1 MAREASRPGTA
12 ASAAI
17 SDENRTLPALPRGV
31 DGKPSEVFK
40 PLSERHVP
48 FCVCKNSE
56 SNEKSSRADSAP
68 SENGAEGISTDS
80 ANPQGELVPGSSQA
94 NRASSSA
101 SLRAPGTWSRSWL
114 SLMSVVR
121 TPFANGRSRRSRSAS
136 QSGSR
141 SNTKSCIQRSRL
153 LSISTSSSSISCQ
166 PLSRHSSS
174 SSMAAPSAE
183 PIWSIFLRVSRA
195 ARR

>member
-1 MAREASRPGTA
+1 MTK
-12 ASAAI
+12 
-17 SDENRTLPALPRGV
+17 DENRTLPALPRGV
-31 DGKPSEVFK
+31 EGKPSEVFR

-56 SNEKSSRADSAP
+56 SREKSSRAESTP
-68 SENGAEGISTDS
+68 SENGAEGISIDS
-80 ANPQGELVPGSSQA
+80 ASPHGELVPGSSQA
-94 NRASSSA
+94 NRANSSVSP
-101 SLRAPGTWSRSWL
+101 RAPGTWSRSWL
-114 SLMSVVR
+114 NRMSTAR

-136 QSGSR
+136 QPGSR

-153 LSISTSSSSISCQ
+153 LSISTSSASISCQ

-174 SSMAAPSAE
+174 SSIAAPSSE
-183 PIWSIFLRVSRA
+183 PVWSIFLRVSRA